1 MIKNLCFALAA
12 TFLFFSVSLANVP
25 TLWSVNSRA
34 DVLRGDPSGVSVG
47 PNGELTLAPR
57 LTEAFNTGQPYIWST
72 AADSVGNVYIGT
84 GGEGRVFRVT
94 PAGAGSLFA
103 DLGEQNVTAIAIGR
117 GSEVFAAT
125 SPDGK
130 VYRINAAGNSEVFFE
145 PNEKYIWSLA
155 VMNDGSLAV
164 ATGENGKVFRV
175 RSAGAAAAASL
186 FYDSSELHI
195 ISLATD
201 AQGNLIAGT
210 DSNGL
215 VLRIDQSGR
224 AFALLD
230 SPLREIHSVAVGRD
244 GSIYALAISESVST
258 ATPEASPTPASRT
271 VTADKALPTAQPTPE
286 KSRYDL
292 SAAKSAVYRIAANG
306 ANEVIWSSGTVVGF
320 SLLPLPG
327 GGGVHIGT
335 SDKGRIYTISDSAK
349 EQLTVQTGAGQV
361 STLLQAGN
369 TVIAGGSNQGVLYRL
384 GPDTVAQ
391 GTYDSPVLDARSSA
405 DWGRIWWRAEG
416 NVTIETRSGNTE
428 EPGETWT
435 AWEPVRGE
443 TTAGKINSPSAR
455 FVQWRAT
462 LRSGTPA
469 AALREV
475 TLAFVPTNIAPEITS
490 LTGLPA
496 NVGLA
501 PNPPIQIDPN
511 IETSGMDPAIFG
523 IPNQAPPPRRVYQ
536 KGAAAFQWTAED
548 RNGDTLVYDV
558 YLKEVRD
565 RDFVKIRSGIAEN
578 FITID
583 GTSLADGRYLI
594 KVVARDS
601 VQNSASRVLSGE
613 RISEPFD
620 VDNTQPRVTVV
631 GQPTVANGR
640 ARVIFVAVDGA
651 GYLVKAEAS
660 IDGGPW
666 MPVAAEDGLTD
677 GPNERFIVETAV
689 PANVVSSIVLRVFD
703 SAGNIG
709 NARALINRQ

>member
-1 MIKNLCFALAA
+1 MIKNLCFALA
-12 TFLFFSVSLANVP
+12 TILFFVAISSANVP
-25 TLWSVNSRA
+25 KLWSVNSRA
-34 DVLRGDPSGVSVG
+34 DVLKGEPNGVSVG
-47 PNGELTLAPR
+47 PNSELTLAPR
-57 LTEAFNTGQPYIWST
+57 LTEAFNTGQPYVWST
-72 AADSVGNVYIGT
+72 AADAAGNIYVGT

-117 GSEVFAAT
+117 SGEIFAAT

-130 VYRINAAGNSEVFFE
+130 VYRISAAGNAEVFFE

-164 ATGENGKVFRV
+164 ATGENGKIFRV

-186 FYDSSELHI
+186 LYDSSELHI

-201 AQGNLIAGT
+201 GQGNLIAGT

-215 VLRIDQSGR
+215 VLRIDQNGK

-230 SPLREIHSVAVGRD
+230 SPLREVHSVAVGRD
-244 GSIYALAISESVST
+244 GSVYALAISESVST
-258 ATPEASPTPASRT
+258 ATPAASPTPEPRTITAEKASP
-271 VTADKALPTAQPTPE
+271 AAQPTPE

-292 SAAKSAVYRIAANG
+292 SAAKSAVYRIGANG
-306 ANEVIWSSGTVVGF
+306 ANEVIWSSGSVVGF

-327 GGGVHIGT
+327 GGGVHLGT
-335 SDKGRIYTISDSAK
+335 SDKGRIYRISDSAD
-349 EQLTVQTGAGQV
+349 EQLVVQTSAGQV

-369 TVIAGGSNQGVLYRL
+369 AVIAGGSNQGVLYRL
-384 GPDTVAQ
+384 GPDSVAQ
-391 GTYDSPVLDARSSA
+391 GTYESPVLDSGSAA

-428 EPGETWT
+428 EPGETWA

-443 TTAGKINSPSAR
+443 AAAGKVNSPSAR

-462 LRSGTPA
+462 LRSGTSA

-475 TLAFVPTNIAPEITS
+475 TLAFVPSNIAPEITS

-523 IPNQAPPPRRVYQ
+523 IPNQVPPPRRVYQ

-548 RNGDTLVYDV
+548 RNGDRLVYDV
-558 YLKEVRD
+558 YLKNVRD
-565 RDFVKIRSGIAEN
+565 RELVKIRSGISEN

-583 GTSLADGRYLI
+583 GTGLADGRYII

-601 VQNSASRVLSGE
+601 AQNAAGRALAGE
-613 RISEPFD
+613 RTSEPFD
-620 VDNTQPRVTVV
+620 VDNTQPQVTVA
-631 GQPTVANGR
+631 GQPTVAKGR
-640 ARVIFVAVDGA
+640 ARVIFTAIDGA

-677 GPNERFIVETAV
+677 GPNERFIVETAI
-689 PANVVSSIVLRVFD
+689 PASGSSSVVLRVFD

-709 NARALINRQ
+709 NARALINR

>member
-1 MIKNLCFALAA
+1 MIKNLCFALASI
-12 TFLFFSVSLANVP
+12 LFFVAVSSANVP
-25 TLWSVNSRA
+25 KLWSVNSRA
-34 DVLRGDPSGVSVG
+34 DVLKGEPNGVSVG
-47 PNGELTLAPR
+47 ANGELTLAPR
-57 LTEAFNTGQPYIWST
+57 LTEAFNTGQPYIWSS
-72 AADSVGNVYIGT
+72 AADAVGNIYVGT

-117 GSEVFAAT
+117 GGEVYAAT

-130 VYRINAAGNSEVFFE
+130 VYRINAAGNAEVFFE
-145 PNEKYIWSLA
+145 PTEKYIWSLA

-164 ATGENGKVFRV
+164 ATGENGRIFRV
-175 RSAGAAAAASL
+175 RSAGAAAPASL

-195 ISLATD
+195 ISLAAD
-201 AQGNLIAGT
+201 QQGNLIAGT

-215 VLRIDQSGR
+215 VLRIDQNGK

-230 SPLREIHSVAVGRD
+230 SPLREVHSVAVGRD

-258 ATPEASPTPASRT
+258 ATPAASPTPEPRT
-271 VTADKALPTAQPTPE
+271 VTTDKASPAAQPTPE

-292 SAAKSAVYRIAANG
+292 SAAKSAVYRIGANG

-327 GGGVHIGT
+327 GGGVHLGT
-335 SDKGRIYTISDSAK
+335 SEKGRVYKISDSAD
-349 EQLTVQTGAGQV
+349 EQLVVQTGAGQV

-369 TVIAGGSNQGVLYRL
+369 AVIAGGSNQGVLYRL
-384 GPDTVAQ
+384 GPDAVAQ
-391 GTYDSPVLDARSSA
+391 GTYESPVLDARSSA
-405 DWGRIWWRAEG
+405 DWGRVWWRSEG

-428 EPGETWT
+428 EPGETWA

-443 TTAGKINSPSAR
+443 TTAGKVNSPSAR

-469 AALREV
+469 ATLREV
-475 TLAFVPTNIAPEITS
+475 TLALVPANIAPEITS
-490 LTGLPA
+490 LIGLPA

-523 IPNQAPPPRRVYQ
+523 IPNQVPPPRRVYQ

-548 RNGDTLVYDV
+548 RNGDALVYDV
-558 YLKEVRD
+558 YLREVRD
-565 RDFVKIRSGIAEN
+565 RDFVKIRSGISEN

-583 GTSLADGRYLI
+583 GTGLADGRYII

-601 VQNSASRVLSGE
+601 AQNAAARALAGE
-613 RISEPFD
+613 RTSEPFD
-620 VDNTQPRVTVV
+620 VDNTQPQVTIA
-631 GQPTVANGR
+631 GQPTLANGR
-640 ARVIFVAVDGA
+640 ARVIFTAMDGA
-651 GYLVKAEAS
+651 GYLIKAEAS

-677 GPNERFIVETAV
+677 GPNERFIVETAI
-689 PANVVSSIVLRVFD
+689 PATGSSSVVLRVFD

-709 NARALINRQ
+709 NARALINR

>member
-1 MIKNLCFALAA
+1 MIKNLCFALASI
-12 TFLFFSVSLANVP
+12 LFFVAVSSANVP
-25 TLWSVNSRA
+25 KLWSVNSRA
-34 DVLRGDPSGVSVG
+34 DVLKGEPNGVSVG
-47 PNGELTLAPR
+47 ANGELTLAPR
-57 LTEAFNTGQPYIWST
+57 LTEAFNTGQPYIWSS
-72 AADSVGNVYIGT
+72 AADAVGNIYVGT

-117 GSEVFAAT
+117 GGEVYAAT

-130 VYRINAAGNSEVFFE
+130 VYRINAAGNAEVFFE
-145 PNEKYIWSLA
+145 PTEKYIWSLA

-164 ATGENGKVFRV
+164 ATGENGRIFRV
-175 RSAGAAAAASL
+175 RSAGAAAPPSL
-186 FYDSSELHI
+186 FYDLSELPI
-195 ISLATD
+195 FSLAAD
-201 AQGNLIAGT
+201 QQGNLIAGT

-215 VLRIDQSGR
+215 VLRIDQNGK

-230 SPLREIHSVAVGRD
+230 SPLREVHSVAVGRD

-258 ATPEASPTPASRT
+258 ATPAASPTPEPRT
-271 VTADKALPTAQPTPE
+271 VTTDKASPAAQPTPE

-292 SAAKSAVYRIAANG
+292 SAAKSAVYRIGANG

-327 GGGVHIGT
+327 GGGVHLGT
-335 SDKGRIYTISDSAK
+335 SEKGRVYKISDSAD
-349 EQLTVQTGAGQV
+349 EQLVVQTGAGQV

-369 TVIAGGSNQGVLYRL
+369 AVIAGGSNQGVLYRL
-384 GPDTVAQ
+384 GPDAVAQ
-391 GTYDSPVLDARSSA
+391 GTYESPVLDARSSA
-405 DWGRIWWRAEG
+405 DWGRVWWRSEG

-428 EPGETWT
+428 EPGETWA

-443 TTAGKINSPSAR
+443 TTAGKVNSPSAR

-469 AALREV
+469 ATLREV
-475 TLAFVPTNIAPEITS
+475 TLALVPANIAPEITS
-490 LTGLPA
+490 LIGLPA

-523 IPNQAPPPRRVYQ
+523 IPNQVPPPRRVYQ

-548 RNGDTLVYDV
+548 RNGDALVYDV
-558 YLKEVRD
+558 YLREVRD
-565 RDFVKIRSGIAEN
+565 RDFVKIRSGISEN

-583 GTSLADGRYLI
+583 GTGLADGRYII

-601 VQNSASRVLSGE
+601 AQNAAARALAGE
-613 RISEPFD
+613 RTSEPFD
-620 VDNTQPRVTVV
+620 VDNTQPQVTIA
-631 GQPTVANGR
+631 GQPTLANGR
-640 ARVIFVAVDGA
+640 ARVIFTAMDGA
-651 GYLVKAEAS
+651 GYLIKAEAS

-677 GPNERFIVETAV
+677 GPNERFIVETAI
-689 PANVVSSIVLRVFD
+689 PATGSSSVVLRVFD

-709 NARALINRQ
+709 NARALINR

>member
-12 TFLFFSVSLANVP
+12 TFLFISVSSANAP

-34 DVLRGDPSGVSVG
+34 DVLKGDPNGVSVG

-72 AADSVGNVYIGT
+72 AADAAGNVYVGT
-84 GGEGRVFRVT
+84 GGEGRIFRVT

-117 GSEVFAAT
+117 GGEVFAAT

-130 VYRINAAGNSEVFFE
+130 VYRINAAGNAEVFFE
-145 PNEKYIWSLA
+145 PNEKYIWSLS

-164 ATGENGKVFRV
+164 ATGENGKIFRV
-175 RSAGAAAAASL
+175 RSARATAAASL

-195 ISLATD
+195 ISLAAD

-230 SPLREIHSVAVGRD
+230 SPLREVHSVAVGRD

-258 ATPEASPTPASRT
+258 AAPAASPTPEPRT
-271 VTADKALPTAQPTPE
+271 VTVDKASPTAQPAPE

-292 SAAKSAVYRIAANG
+292 SAAKSAVYRIAPSG
-306 ANEVIWSSGTVVGF
+306 ANEIIWSSGSVIGF
-320 SLLPLPG
+320 SLLPLAG
-327 GGGVHIGT
+327 GGGVHLGT
-335 SDKGRIYTISDSAK
+335 SDKGRIYRISDSAE
-349 EQLTVQTGAGQV
+349 EQLVVQTGAGQV
-361 STLLQAGN
+361 STLLLAGSI
-369 TVIAGGSNQGVLYRL
+369 VMAGGSNQGVLYRF
-384 GPDTVAQ
+384 GPDAVAE
-391 GTYDSPVLDARSSA
+391 GRYESPVLDARSSA
-405 DWGRIWWRAEG
+405 DWGRIWWRSEG

-435 AWEPVRGE
+435 AWAPVRGE
-443 TTAGKINSPSAR
+443 TTTGQIGSPAAR

-475 TLAFVPTNIAPEITS
+475 TLAFLPANIAPEVTS
-490 LTGLPA
+490 LNGLPA

-523 IPNQAPPPRRVYQ
+523 IPNQVPPPRRVYQ

-548 RNGDTLVYDV
+548 RNGDALLYDV
-558 YLKEVRD
+558 YIKEVRD
-565 RDFVKIRSGIAEN
+565 RDFVKIRSGIAET

-583 GTSLADGRYLI
+583 GTSLADGRYII
-594 KVVARDS
+594 KVVAKDS
-601 VQNSASRVLSGE
+601 IQNAAARVLSGE

-620 VDNTQPRVTVV
+620 VDNTQPRVTIV

-640 ARVIFVAVDGA
+640 ARVIFTAIDGS

-666 MPVAAEDGLTD
+666 MPVAAEDGITD
-677 GPNERFIVETAV
+677 GPNERFVVETAM
-689 PANVVSSIVLRVFD
+689 PATGSSSVVLRVFD

-709 NARALINRQ
+709 NARALINR

>member
-12 TFLFFSVSLANVP
+12 IFIFVTISPSNVP

-34 DVLRGDPSGVSVG
+34 DVLKGEPNGVSVG

-57 LTEAFNTGQPYIWST
+57 LTEAFNTGQPYVWST
-72 AADSVGNVYIGT
+72 AADAAGNIYVGT

-103 DLGEQNVTAIAIGR
+103 DLGEQNVTAVAIGR
-117 GSEVFAAT
+117 GGEIFAAT

-130 VYRINAAGNSEVFFE
+130 VYRINAAGNAELFFE

-164 ATGENGKVFRV
+164 ATGENGKIFRV

-186 FYDSSELHI
+186 LYDSSELHI
-195 ISLATD
+195 ISLAAD
-201 AQGNLIAGT
+201 QQGNLIAGT

-215 VLRIDQSGR
+215 VLRVDQNGK

-230 SPLREIHSVAVGRD
+230 SPLREVHSVAVGRD
-244 GSIYALAISESVST
+244 GSIYVLAISESVST
-258 ATPEASPTPASRT
+258 STPAASPTPESRT
-271 VTADKALPTAQPTPE
+271 VTADKAAPAAQPTPE

-292 SAAKSAVYRIAANG
+292 SAAKSAVYKIAASG

-327 GGGVHIGT
+327 GGGVHLGT
-335 SDKGRIYTISDSAK
+335 SDKGRIYSISDSAE
-349 EQLTVQTGAGQV
+349 EQLVVQTGAGQV
-361 STLLQAGN
+361 STLLQAGGA
-369 TVIAGGSNQGVLYRL
+369 VIAGGSNQGVLYRL
-384 GPDTVAQ
+384 APDTVAQ
-391 GTYDSPVLDARSSA
+391 GTYESPVLDARSSA
-405 DWGRIWWRAEG
+405 DWGRIWWQSEG
-416 NVTIETRSGNTE
+416 NVTLETRSGNTE
-428 EPGETWT
+428 EAGETWSEWKT
-435 AWEPVRGE
+435 VRGE
-443 TTAGKINSPSAR
+443 TTAGKIESPSAR

-462 LRSGTPA
+462 LRSGGTP

-475 TLAFVPTNIAPEITS
+475 TLAFVPANIAPEITS
-490 LTGLPA
+490 LTNLPP

-523 IPNQAPPPRRVYQ
+523 IPNQVPPPRRVYQ
-536 KGAAAFQWTAED
+536 RGAAAFQWTAED
-548 RNGDTLVYDV
+548 RNGDSLLYDV
-558 YLKEVRD
+558 YIREVRD
-565 RDFVKIRSGIAEN
+565 RDFVRIRSGIPET

-583 GTSLADGRYLI
+583 GTSLADGRYII
-594 KVVARDS
+594 KVVAKDS
-601 VQNSASRVLSGE
+601 VQNAPARVLSGE
-613 RISEPFD
+613 RTSEPFD
-620 VDNTQPRVTVV
+620 VDNTQPSVTVV

-640 ARVIFVAVDGA
+640 ARVVFSARDTG
-651 GYLVKAEAS
+651 GYLTKAEVS
-660 IDGGPW
+660 VNGGPW
-666 MPVAAEDGLTD
+666 MPIAADDGLTD
-677 GPNERFIVETAV
+677 GPEERFTVETAA
-689 PANVVSSIVLRVFD
+689 PASGVSSVVLRVFD

-709 NARALINRQ
+709 NARALINR

>member
-1 MIKNLCFALAA
+1 MIKNLCFALASI
-12 TFLFFSVSLANVP
+12 LFFVAVSSANVP
-25 TLWSVNSRA
+25 KLWSVNSRA
-34 DVLRGDPSGVSVG
+34 DVLKGEPNGVSVG
-47 PNGELTLAPR
+47 ANGELTLAPR
-57 LTEAFNTGQPYIWST
+57 LTEAFNTGQPYIWSS
-72 AADSVGNVYIGT
+72 AADAVGNIYVGT

-117 GSEVFAAT
+117 GGEVYAAT

-130 VYRINAAGNSEVFFE
+130 VYRINAAGNAEVFFE
-145 PNEKYIWSLA
+145 PTEKYIWSLA

-164 ATGENGKVFRV
+164 ATGENGRIFRV
-175 RSAGAAAAASL
+175 RSAGAAAPASL

-195 ISLATD
+195 ISLAAD
-201 AQGNLIAGT
+201 QQGNLIAGT

-215 VLRIDQSGR
+215 VLRIDQNGK

-230 SPLREIHSVAVGRD
+230 SPLREVHSVAVGRD

-258 ATPEASPTPASRT
+258 ATPAASPTPEPRT
-271 VTADKALPTAQPTPE
+271 VTTDKASPAAQPTPE

-292 SAAKSAVYRIAANG
+292 SAAKSAVYRIGANG

-327 GGGVHIGT
+327 GGGVHLGT
-335 SDKGRIYTISDSAK
+335 SEKGRVYKISDSAD
-349 EQLTVQTGAGQV
+349 EQLVVQTGAGQV

-369 TVIAGGSNQGVLYRL
+369 AVIAGGSNQGVLYRL
-384 GPDTVAQ
+384 GPDAVAQ
-391 GTYDSPVLDARSSA
+391 GTYESPVLDARSSA
-405 DWGRIWWRAEG
+405 DWGRVWWRSEG

-428 EPGETWT
+428 EPGETWA

-443 TTAGKINSPSAR
+443 TTAGKVNSPSAR

-469 AALREV
+469 ATLREV
-475 TLAFVPTNIAPEITS
+475 TLAFVPANIAPEITS
-490 LTGLPA
+490 LIGLPA

-523 IPNQAPPPRRVYQ
+523 IPNQVPPPRRVYQ

-548 RNGDTLVYDV
+548 RNGDALVYDV
-558 YLKEVRD
+558 YLREVRD
-565 RDFVKIRSGIAEN
+565 RDFVKIRSGISEN

-583 GTSLADGRYLI
+583 GTGLADGRYII

-601 VQNSASRVLSGE
+601 AQNAAARALAGE
-613 RISEPFD
+613 RTSEPFD
-620 VDNTQPRVTVV
+620 VDNTQPQVTIA
-631 GQPTVANGR
+631 GQPTLANGR
-640 ARVIFVAVDGA
+640 ARVIFTAMDGA

-666 MPVAAEDGLTD
+666 MPVTAEDGLTD
-677 GPNERFIVETAV
+677 GPNERFIVETAM
-689 PANVVSSIVLRVFD
+689 PATGASSVVLRVFD

-709 NARALINRQ
+709 NARALINR

>member
-1 MIKNLCFALAA
+1 MIKSLCLALAA
-12 TFLFFSVSLANVP
+12 NFLFAISLSANVP
-25 TLWSVNSRA
+25 TLWTVNSRA
-34 DVLRGDPSGVSVG
+34 DVLRGEPNGVSVG
-47 PNGELTLAPR
+47 ANGSLTLAPR
-57 LTEAFNTGQPYIWST
+57 LTEAYNTGQPYIWST
-72 AADSVGNVYIGT
+72 AADAAGNIYVGT
-84 GGEGRVFRVT
+84 GGEGRIFRVT

-103 DLGEQNVTAIAIGR
+103 DLGEQNVSAIAVGR
-117 GSEVFAAT
+117 SGEVFAAT

-130 VYRINAAGNSEVFFE
+130 VYRITSAGNAEVFFE

-155 VMNDGSLAV
+155 VMSDGSLAV

-195 ISLATD
+195 ISLAAD
-201 AQGNLIAGT
+201 AQGSLIAGT

-215 VLRIDQSGR
+215 VLRIDTSGR

-230 SPLREIHSVAVGRD
+230 SPLREVHSVAVGRD
-244 GSIYALAISESVST
+244 GSIYALAINESIST
-258 ATPEASPTPASRT
+258 ATPEASPTPVSRT
-271 VTADKALPTAQPTPE
+271 VTIEKTATVTPPTPE

-292 SAAKSAVYRIAANG
+292 SAAKSAVYKIAASG

-327 GGGVHIGT
+327 GGGVHLGT
-335 SDKGRIYTISDSAK
+335 SDKGRIYSISDSAE
-349 EQLTVQTGAGQV
+349 EQLVVQTGAGQV

-369 TVIAGGSNQGVLYRL
+369 AVIAGGSNQGVVYRL
-384 GPDTVAQ
+384 GPETVAE
-391 GTYDSPVLDARSSA
+391 GRYESPVLDARSSA

-428 EPGETWT
+428 EAGETWST
-435 AWEPVRGE
+435 WEPVRGE
-443 TTAGKINSPSAR
+443 TMAGRITSPAAR

-462 LRSGTPA
+462 LRSGGTP

-475 TLAFVPTNIAPEITS
+475 TLAFVPANIAPEITS

-523 IPNQAPPPRRVYQ
+523 IPNQPPAPRRVYQ
-536 KGAAAFQWTAED
+536 RGAAAFQWTAED
-548 RNGDTLVYDV
+548 RNGDSLLYDV
-558 YLKEVRD
+558 HIKEVRD
-565 RDFVKIRSGIAEN
+565 RDFVRIRSGIPET

-583 GTSLADGRYLI
+583 GTSLADGRYII
-594 KVVARDS
+594 KVVAKDS
-601 VQNSASRVLSGE
+601 VQNAPARVLSGE
-613 RISEPFD
+613 RTSEPFD
-620 VDNTQPRVTVV
+620 VDNTQPSVTVV

-640 ARVIFVAVDGA
+640 ARVVFSARDAG
-651 GYLVKAEAS
+651 GYLRKAEVS
-660 IDGGPW
+660 VNGGPW
-666 MPVAAEDGLTD
+666 MPIAADDGLTD
-677 GPNERFIVETAV
+677 GPEERFTVESAV
-689 PANVVSSIVLRVFD
+689 PTSGVSSVVLRVFD

-709 NARALINRQ
+709 NARALINQ